1 MCTKGL
7 WIKNQESRINNKERI
22 RAEIL
27 YKERKREKAL
37 NDKCLRV
44 AARYEREI
52 NALLKELENL

>member
-1 MCTKGL
+1 M
-7 WIKNQESRINNKERI
+7 NNKETI

-37 NDKCLRV
+37 RDKCERV

-52 NALLKELENL
+52 NYLKELLDGNG

>member
-1 MCTKGL
+1 M
-7 WIKNQESRINNKERI
+7 NNKERI

-27 YKERKREKAL
+27 YKERKREKAIT
-37 NDKCLRV
+37 DKCLRV

>member
-1 MCTKGL
+1 M
-7 WIKNQESRINNKERI
+7 NKETI

-37 NDKCLRV
+37 RDKCERV

-52 NALLKELENL
+52 NALLKELEDS

>member
-1 MCTKGL
+1 MTVRD
-7 WIKNQESRINNKERI
+7 IM
-22 RAEIL
+22 AEIR

-52 NALLKELENL
+52 NALRGELDRMDNT